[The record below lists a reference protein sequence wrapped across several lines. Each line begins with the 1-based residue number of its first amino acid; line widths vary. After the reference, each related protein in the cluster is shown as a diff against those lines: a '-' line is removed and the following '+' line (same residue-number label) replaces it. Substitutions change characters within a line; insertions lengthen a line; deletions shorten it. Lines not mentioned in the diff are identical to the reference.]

1 MRRRG
6 GLPLFWYALQRVCS
20 RAVAI
25 GRRRRDGS
33 TMETSAL
40 AGIVVG
46 AVVCVVCTCAMLLI
60 VAFAAA
66 ALTVTLN
73 GGRDGGALPIV
84 VQQVPWAQGAIREGE
99 F

>member
-1 MRRRG
+1 M
-6 GLPLFWYALQRVCS
+6 CS
-20 RAVAI
+20 GAVAI